1 MTDNIGTSLTSE
13 DLEIPLA
20 RHPIVPGSVLLTWW
34 DDVYRDDGKGK
45 LVMDTRAGCA
55 QPSALKVNYEHGYIR
70 SNRASVDY
78 RYDNE
83 SAHRERPGEHTPPKS
98 EYTGLGEFDY
108 IASLLVPELAHLGLT
123 WAESILTRLK
133 SRFFSH
139 CNGGSF
145 LGPETMPPGVWY
157 ENLQEA
163 REKAKEAL
171 KEQRHHTD
179 AAMRVD
185 KIRELIAGAQREIEH
200 LPRSRD
206 VSCVATKL
214 DEARM
219 WLGEIWT
226 HDG

>member
-1 MTDNIGTSLTSE
+1 MTEHDNIGTSLTSE

-20 RHPIVPGSVLLTWW
+20 RHPIVPGSVLLRWW

-45 LVMDTRAGCA
+45 LVMIPEQDAIRPTT
-55 QPSALKVNYEHGYIR
+55 LEVNYEQGYIR

-78 RYDNE
+78 RYDNG
-83 SAHRERPGEHTPPKS
+83 SAHRERSDEHAQPGK

-133 SRFFSH
+133 SRFKH
-139 CNGGSF
+139 GESF
-145 LGPETMPPGVWY
+145 AGPDTMPPGAWY

-171 KEQRHHTD
+171 KEQRYHSD
-179 AAMRVD
+179 AAQRVE
-185 KIRELIAGAQREIEH
+185 KIRELIAEAQKEVEH
-200 LPRSRD
+200 LPRSRN

-219 WLGEIWT
+219 WLGEINP
-226 HDG
+226 